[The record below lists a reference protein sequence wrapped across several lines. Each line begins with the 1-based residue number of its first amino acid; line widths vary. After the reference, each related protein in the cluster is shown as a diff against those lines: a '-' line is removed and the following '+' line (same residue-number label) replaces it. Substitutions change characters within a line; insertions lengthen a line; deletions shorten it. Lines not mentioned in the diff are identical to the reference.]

1 MTYLRRLPKF
11 DFVSPSSVAEL
22 CSLTKDASNGDVMLF
37 AGGTDAILQ
46 LRRREATP
54 RCVVGL
60 KGVPELDFIEERH
73 DGSLAIGAMTTLRSL
88 VSSSAVRRDHVVLAE
103 TAAQIGGPELRNA
116 ATVGGNIAGALPCA
130 DLPPPLMT
138 FGAEVKLASSKGVR
152 EVALEDFF
160 AGYEQTAAR
169 KDEVLTEIVVPRP
182 APASASVYL
191 KYHDRQSM
199 DMTVVGVAA
208 FVELDPDR
216 NAFRDLKIAY
226 ANGAPTVFRAK
237 RTEAVLRGEAF
248 AEEGLEAVA
257 EEAVAEAEPRTNS
270 WRADPAFRLVLIK
283 NLTKRAIRF
292 AWEKAQARG
301 KAQS

>member
-1 MTYLRRLPKF
+1 
-11 DFVSPSSVAEL
+11 
-22 CSLTKDASNGDVMLF
+22 
-37 AGGTDAILQ
+37 
-46 LRRREATP
+46 
-54 RCVVGL
+54 
-60 KGVPELDFIEERH
+60 
-73 DGSLAIGAMTTLRSL
+73 
-88 VSSSAVRRDHVVLAE
+88 
-103 TAAQIGGPELRNA
+103 
-116 ATVGGNIAGALPCA
+116 
-130 DLPPPLMT
+130 
-138 FGAEVKLASSKGVR
+138 
-152 EVALEDFF
+152 
-160 AGYEQTAAR
+160 
-169 KDEVLTEIVVPRP
+169 
-182 APASASVYL
+182 
-191 KYHDRQSM
+191 M

>member
-11 DFVSPSSVAEL
+11 DFVSPRSLAEI
-22 CSLTKDASNGDVMLF
+22 CSLTEDAPNGDVMLF

-60 KGVPELDFIEERH
+60 KGVPELDFIAERD

-88 VSSSAVRRDHVVLAE
+88 TSSAAVRRDHLVLAE

-138 FGAEVKLASSKGVR
+138 LGAKLKLASSKGMR
-152 EVALEDFF
+152 QVALEDFF
-160 AGYEQTAAR
+160 TGYAQTAAR
-169 KDEVLTEIVVPRP
+169 KDEILTEIVMPRP
-182 APASASVYL
+182 APASAGVYL

-208 FVELDPDR
+208 FVELDADP
-216 NAFRDLKIAY
+216 NVISDLKLAF

-237 RTEAVLRGEAF
+237 RTEAVLRGEALT
-248 AEEGLEAVA
+248 EQGLEAVA
-257 EEAVAEAEPRTNS
+257 EEAVAEADPRANS

-292 AWEKAQARG
+292 AWEKAKARG